1 MFLNLLLLPF
11 WAQQELTQY
20 LFKMEIKAK
29 KQSRVF
35 LWDKEKQKYMPTE
48 VTLKAGE
55 TATINNNTFFILQPI
70 TL

>member
-1 MFLNLLLLPF
+1 
-11 WAQQELTQY
+11 
-20 LFKMEIKAK
+20 MEIKAR

-35 LWDKEKQKYMPTE
+35 LWDEEKQKYMPTE